1 MPKKIDNVS
10 PLSSVA
16 EDGDGEEEQDW
27 DETGSHISQASG
39 TSSASAKVR
48 FFLNGSIQNNKSRL
62 KATDELRERSEFKTP
77 RDVPVKPHQKPQKSA
92 AVLKQATGAGDETD
106 ERFATAR
113 TAPTNLAKFSAAPS
127 QQGAPEDVHFTK
139 EEIERAFSKVRHN
152 RTDDVREMI
161 FEKFPIEA
169 RDAHGNTMLI
179 VAGQN
184 NSKRMVKLLLK
195 YRANIDAVNLKGN
208 TALHYCCF
216 YGHIDLAQTL
226 RKYGARSDI
235 RNHEG
240 KICFMMND

>member
-77 RDVPVKPHQKPQKSA
+77 RDVPVKPHQKP
-92 AVLKQATGAGDETD
+92 
-106 ERFATAR
+106 FATAR
-113 TAPTNLAKFSAAPS
+113 TAPTNLAKFSA
-127 QQGAPEDVHFTK
+127 APEDVHFTK